1 MKRMNAIVRQCL
13 SKLLEKQPYQIQT
26 WVDNGYLTDYSIDIE
41 QLIKRAEL
49 MYGNE
54 PVFDGEVYTVTLKF
68 SVKQGELE

>member
-1 MKRMNAIVRQCL
+1 MNAIVRQCL

-41 QLIKRAEL
+41 QLLKRAEL
-49 MYGNE
+49 MGTNE
-54 PVFDGEVYTVTLKF
+54 TVFDGEVYTVTLKF